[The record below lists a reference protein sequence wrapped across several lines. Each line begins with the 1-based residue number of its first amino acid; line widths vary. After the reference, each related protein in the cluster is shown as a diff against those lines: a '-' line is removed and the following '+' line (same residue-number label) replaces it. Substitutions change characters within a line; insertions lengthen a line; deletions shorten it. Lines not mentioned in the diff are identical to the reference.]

1 MAETPLTHGGTRSSV
16 QGQGAET
23 EMLGGK
29 AKSSLSKQRQV
40 WPVGATSIHAL
51 GKPHRSLICKE
62 AGWAQVMANLRPR
75 VHLAMQTLQFALQPD
90 VNVHKKAQKKLQNL
104 LVP

>member
-1 MAETPLTHGGTRSSV
+1 MAETPLTPRFHHK

-40 WPVGATSIHAL
+40 WPVGATSIHPL
-51 GKPHRSLICKE
+51 DKQI
-62 AGWAQVMANLRPR
+62 AGGSWRWVGGGPW
-75 VHLAMQTLQFALQPD
+75 
-90 VNVHKKAQKKLQNL
+90 
-104 LVP
+104 